1 MEKSISLLKSGFFTP
16 RSFSLMK
23 SKYLVILSSS
33 AVRLVYVATV
43 INISSIKKLKMLVA
57 EFATGCEIRSDVV
70 ELSKAV

>member
-1 MEKSISLLKSGFFTP
+1 MNT
-16 RSFSLMK
+16 
-23 SKYLVILSSS
+23 YLIILSSS
-33 AVRLVYVATV
+33 AVRFVYVAIV